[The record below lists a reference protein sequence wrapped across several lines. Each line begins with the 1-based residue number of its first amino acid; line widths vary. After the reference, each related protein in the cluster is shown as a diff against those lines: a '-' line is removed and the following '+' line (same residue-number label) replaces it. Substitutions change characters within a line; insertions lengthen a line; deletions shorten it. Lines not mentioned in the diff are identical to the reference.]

1 MTLLE
6 VAGLSKAFG
15 GVRALSDV
23 GFSVEKGEVLGF
35 MGANGAGK
43 TTLFSLIA
51 GHLRSDGGRIRYLGQ
66 DLAGK
71 RPDQICRSGIA
82 RTFQIVRPFRGL
94 SVLENVETAALFGP
108 AVAPDAVL
116 ARESARAILADLD
129 LSDRAA
135 QPAGTLTL
143 AGQKRLEVARA
154 LATRP
159 RVLLLDEVMA
169 GLTPS
174 EVQAM
179 LACLRRLREKHE
191 LTLLVIEHVMRA
203 LMQLCGRIIVLHH
216 GEVIAEGSPAG
227 IARDPRVLSVYFGEA
242 AATP

>member
-51 GHLRSDGGRIRYLGQ
+51 GHQRSDGGRIRYLGQ

-71 RPDQICRSGIA
+71 RPDQICRAGIA

-108 AVAPDAVL
+108 AEAPDAVM
-116 ARESARAILADLD
+116 ARERAREILVDLD

-169 GLTPS
+169 GLTPP

-179 LACLRRLREKHE
+179 LASLRRLREKHE

-203 LMQLCGRIIVLHH
+203 LMQLCGRIVVLHH

-242 AATP
+242 ATP